1 MPLRTLATTK
11 RISVL
16 YDISVF
22 GLALRHEK
30 AKTGVARVIEQVAY
44 GLLAMPDLVEL
55 NFFIQ
60 SRDRIIQQDSRE
72 YLANDPRF
80 ANVPCYIDTVPH
92 CDIYHSPFYP
102 LCEGLPCKVRVLTV
116 YDLIPILFPDFFDQ
130 SVCAQIAYT
139 LATIAPQDHVLAISH
154 STRDDLLGHFPCK
167 PNHVHVTHLAACPR
181 IFHRVNDGNAIDPVK
196 RKYRIPEGPYLLS
209 LCTLEPRK
217 NLEHVIKCFAHIC
230 RFKEIDDLCLVLT
243 GAIGWDYDRIFSAI
257 GAAPDIRKRIILT
270 GFVPD
275 NELAALY
282 SGANAFIYMSKYEGF
297 GLPPLEAMQCGVPV
311 ISSNTSS
318 LPEVI
323 GDAGIMIDPN
333 DEIALCSSIV
343 EIYLDRQKHRE
354 LTIKSLNRAAQFSWE
369 QTALDTIKAYRYA
382 LDSIA
387 FPPETTP
394 SVRKAD
400 ILVDG
405 VFFQLMNT
413 GIARVWKALLQEWVK
428 SGFADSILLLDRAGT
443 APAIPGLRTKTIPAY
458 DYNATDSDRLLLQ
471 ALCDETGAELFVS
484 SYYTTPLTTASLF
497 FAYDM
502 IPEVLGTPYFD
513 LNAPMWR
520 EKHRGL
526 SHASAFIAISRS
538 TALDLVRYHP
548 SAEHAVTIAH
558 PAVDDTLFH
567 PASMAERERFTS
579 SHNISKPYYLFVGSR
594 QNYKN
599 GLLFF
604 EGLAR
609 MKKRESFEVVCVGG
623 LQILE
628 PYLAQLVPD
637 MTVHICQL
645 SDDELRAAYSCATAL
660 VYPSLYEGFGL
671 PILEALACECP
682 VITCHNSSIPEAAGA
697 AALFVRHDNPDEM
710 ARALEEVRLP
720 EIRGQLNRM
729 AYLQKQRFSW
739 KRMAETCQQA
749 LEHVLISLRKRS
761 C

>member
-1 MPLRTLATTK
+1 MPLRTPATTK

-60 SRDRIIQQDSRE
+60 SRDMIIQQDCLE
-72 YLANDPRF
+72 YLANDPLF
-80 ANVPCYIDTVPH
+80 ANVPYYIDTVPH
-92 CDIYHSPFYP
+92 CDVYHSPFYP

-130 SVCAQIAYT
+130 PVCAQIAYT

-154 STRDDLLGHFPCK
+154 STRDDLLAHFPCK
-167 PNHVHVTHLAACPR
+167 PDHVHVTHLAACPR

-217 NLEHVIKCFAHIC
+217 NLEHVIKCFARIC

-257 GAAPDIRKRIILT
+257 GAEPDIRKRIILT

-382 LDSIA
+382 LDSIS
-387 FPPETTP
+387 PPSETTH
-394 SVRKAD
+394 SARKTT

-413 GIARVWKALLQEWVK
+413 GIARVWKALLHEWVK
-428 SGFADSILLLDRAGT
+428 SDFANSILLLDRAGT
-443 APAIPGLRTKTIPAY
+443 APAIPGLRTRTIPAY

-471 ALCDETGAELFVS
+471 DLCDETGAELFVS

-502 IPEVLGTPYFD
+502 IPEVLGSPYFD
-513 LNAPMWR
+513 LSAPMWR
-520 EKHRGL
+520 EKHNGI
-526 SHASAFIAISRS
+526 SHASSFIAISRN
-538 TALDLVRYHP
+538 TARDLVRFYP
-548 SAEHAVTIAH
+548 VASSAVTIAY
-558 PAVDDTLFH
+558 PAVD
-567 PASMAERERFTS
+567 TS
-579 SHNISKPYYLFVGSR
+579 QFYPSPENECDHFKRMHGIDKPYYLFVGSR

-599 GLLFF
+599 GRLFF
-604 EGLAR
+604 EGFSR
-609 MKKRESFEVVCVGG
+609 ISDRSSYDIVCVGG
-623 LQILE
+623 AATLEASFAQIL
-628 PYLAQLVPD
+628 PD
-637 MTVHICQL
+637 VRVHLLRL
-645 SDDELRAAYSCATAL
+645 SDDELRTAYSGAVCL
-660 VYPSLYEGFGL
+660 IYPSLYEGFGL
-671 PILEALACECP
+671 PILEAFACGCP

-697 AALFVRHDNPDEM
+697 AALYVGSDRPDEM
-710 ARALEEVRLP
+710 ASAMKHIQLSD
-720 EIRGQLNRM
+720 IRTQLIKMGHHHLN
-729 AYLQKQRFSW
+729 KFSW
-739 KRMAETCQQA
+739 KRMADEVREALQNTFQA
-749 LEHVLISLRKRS
+749 LRNLP
-761 C
+761 